1 MASPPP
7 PPPPGRRPERFT
19 DFVRDY
25 TQSLGSREMRQL
37 FDKEAAEVF
46 AVLTRDQKEPEP
58 KDGFHRYLYRARVL
72 FFSIAY
78 KLTPARRALFA
89 SSILALLFS
98 LFDFGLRLGGK
109 EDDWSF
115 KLEYS
120 PFFAAIAVACL
131 VYLIALEMVD
141 KIRVRDEL
149 EVARQLQTDLMP
161 KTSPELAGYHF
172 AHSWRT
178 ANEVGGDYYDF
189 LPLPDGRLVLVV
201 GDASGHGMASGLVM
215 AIAHATLKTALDLDP
230 SCESV
235 VKLMNRAICRTGD
248 KRTFMSLFYGLLD
261 PETGRLEHTSAG
273 HPFPL
278 LRRADGSVLE
288 LGRGGLPLGLV
299 DPLPVVTDSVVF
311 APGDTLV
318 LYSDGLPEA
327 VDQAGNAYGYERL
340 KQHTAAGGSPQ
351 ALHSRILNDFD
362 RHTAGSP
369 LRDDLTLVVVEH
381 TPPPSTDL
389 FTPSPRG

>member
-1 MASPPP
+1 MATP
-7 PPPPGRRPERFT
+7 PPPPGPRPQRFS

-25 TQSLGSREMRQL
+25 TRSMGSREMREL
-37 FDKEAAEVF
+37 FDKEATEVF

-58 KDGFHRYLYRARVL
+58 KDDLSRFFHRAKVL
-72 FFSIAY
+72 FFSLSY

-89 SSILALLFS
+89 TAILALLFS
-98 LFDFGLRLGGK
+98 LSDLDLELRHPEKG
-109 EDDWSF
+109 WSF
-115 KLEYS
+115 QLEYS
-120 PFFAAIAVACL
+120 PFFAVVSVACL

-161 KTSPELAGYHF
+161 KAAPELAGYRF

-230 SCESV
+230 SCGSV
-235 VKLMNRAICRTGD
+235 ARLMNRAICRTGD
-248 KRTFMSLFYGLLD
+248 KRTFMSLFYGLLE
-261 PETGRLEHTSAG
+261 PATGRLEYTSAG
-273 HPFPL
+273 HPFPF
-278 LRRADGSVLE
+278 LRRADGSVEE

-299 DPLPVVTDSVVF
+299 DPLPVVTDSTTL
-311 APGDTLV
+311 ALGDTLM

-327 VDQAGNAYGYERL
+327 IDQAGNAFGFERL
-340 KQHTAAGGSPQ
+340 KQHLAPGGTPDGVM
-351 ALHSRILNDFD
+351 AKVLADFD

-369 LRDDLTLVVVEH
+369 LRDDLTLVVVERAGA
-381 TPPPSTDL
+381 TL
-389 FTPSPRG
+389 

>member
-1 MASPPP
+1 MASPLP

-46 AVLTRDQKEPEP
+46 EVLTRDQKEPEP
-58 KDGFHRYLYRARVL
+58 KDNFHRYLYRARVL

-89 SSILALLFS
+89 SAILALLFS
-98 LFDFGLRLGGK
+98 LFDLGLKLSDEEAG
-109 EDDWSF
+109 WSF

-120 PFFAAIAVACL
+120 PFFAVVAVACL

-161 KTSPELAGYHF
+161 KTSPELAGYQF

-278 LRRADGSVLE
+278 LRRADGSVEE

-299 DPLPVVTDSVVF
+299 DPLPVVTDSAIL

-327 VDQAGNAYGYERL
+327 VDQAGNAFGYERL
-340 KQHTAAGGSPQ
+340 KQQTAAGGSPQ
-351 ALHSRILNDFD
+351 VLHSRILNNFD

-381 TPPPSTDL
+381 TLPPSTDL
-389 FTPSPRG
+389 FTPPPRG